1 MDSRASSDSNTTGTN
16 PSPPAPSNTRRQP
29 PSSNQEWCLVKPKPG
44 RRPRNPPP
52 AAPAPASRAGPPRSL
67 QDISFEYRRL
77 RHDFP
82 SKPCCRSIRRLISD
96 NASSSSRVTKAV
108 CLGIGTFDPPDGAW
122 EAKRRTYTQLLAFE
136 AIVDELEKATDTTV
150 QCIFQEPLF
159 TDADAEFLASRGYS
173 VVDAPLGS
181 QAVTRDALLYGIH
194 LYRPLYAE
202 ALKDGSPAMFV
213 GTGWD
218 TWDQLMLPVE
228 DLQGLKQMDE
238 TYQKWEFPQQGT
250 AFSST
255 CLYWRRGGGE
265 GRLEDE
271 DVSDTD
277 TAGLTDEDRPGNGET
292 DETKVVDDDDAS
304 SSKGDGATKES

>member
-1 MDSRASSDSNTTGTN
+1 M
-16 PSPPAPSNTRRQP
+16 
-29 PSSNQEWCLVKPKPG
+29 
-44 RRPRNPPP
+44 
-52 AAPAPASRAGPPRSL
+52 
-67 QDISFEYRRL
+67 
-77 RHDFP
+77 
-82 SKPCCRSIRRLISD
+82 
-96 NASSSSRVTKAV
+96 

-136 AIVDELEKATDTTV
+136 AIVDELEMATDTTV

-159 TDADAEFLASRGYS
+159 TDADAEFLTSRGYS

-181 QAVTRDALLYGIH
+181 QTVTRDALLYGIH

-228 DLQGLKQMDE
+228 DLQGLKRMDE

-265 GRLEDE
+265 GRPKHE
-271 DVSDTD
+271 DVGDTD
-277 TAGLTDEDRPGNGET
+277 AAGSTDEDEPVDGET
-292 DETKVVDDDDAS
+292 DETKVVDDDDGS
-304 SSKGDGATKES
+304 SSTDDGATKES